1 MTTLSTSMPLPQQRP
16 TAPTPLG
23 VHSETGRLRQ
33 VIVHRPGLELTR
45 LTPNNIKALLFDDVL
60 WASKAREEHDAFAGM
75 LADRDVIVHHFGDLL
90 AQTLTIPEGRAF
102 VADRIC
108 VDEMV
113 GPAFVPDLRR
123 FLDDLD
129 PVTLAA
135 YLVGGVVKSDLSP
148 LRTASLFYEDLAL
161 DDFVL
166 PPLPNTLFPRDSS
179 AWIYRGVSINPM
191 AMPARR
197 RETLHARAIYRY
209 HPLFADQTYT
219 VYYGGDD
226 ASHLPA
232 SIEGG
237 DIAVLGNRV
246 VAIGMGERT
255 TPMAVE
261 ILARGLFAAGQAREV
276 LAIRLPKSHAFMHL
290 DTIMTLLDR
299 DTAVFYPYLD
309 PSSLRLWSI
318 TPADPE
324 ETADTDHAGLHIED
338 REDLFGTL
346 STALGVD
353 RLRVLTADDD
363 LRAAQ
368 REQWNDANNY
378 LAVSPGVVVGY
389 DRNVVTNTMLRKPG
403 IEVITVAGGELGRGR
418 GGSHCM
424 TCPIQRDPV

>member
-1 MTTLSTSMPLPQQRP
+1 
-16 TAPTPLG
+16 
-23 VHSETGRLRQ
+23 
-33 VIVHRPGLELTR
+33 
-45 LTPNNIKALLFDDVL
+45 VL

-90 AQTLTIPEGRAF
+90 AETLTNPEGRAF
-102 VADRIC
+102 IADRIC
-108 VDEMV
+108 FDEMV
-113 GPAFVPDLRR
+113 GPSFVPDLRR

-129 PVTLAA
+129 PATLAA

-179 AWIYRGVSINPM
+179 AWIYQGVTINPM

-197 RETLHARAIYRY
+197 RETLHAQAIYRY
-209 HPLFADQTYT
+209 HQLFADQTYT
-219 VYYGGDD
+219 VYYGGDE

-237 DIAVLGNRV
+237 DIAVLGNGV

-255 TPMAVE
+255 TPMAAE
-261 ILARGLFAAGQAREV
+261 ILARSLFAAGQASEV
-276 LAIRLPKSHAFMHL
+276 LAVRLPKSHAFMHL

-324 ETADTDHAGLHIED
+324 ETSDTDHAGLHIED
-338 REDLFGTL
+338 RDDLFGTL
-346 STALGVD
+346 STALGID

-368 REQWNDANNY
+368 REQWNDANNF
-378 LAVSPGVVVGY
+378 LAIAPGVVIGY
-389 DRNVVTNTMLRKPG
+389 DRNVVTNTMLRKAG
-403 IEVITVAGGELGRGR
+403 IEVITVAGGELRRGR

-424 TCPIQRDPV
+424 SCPIQRDPV